1 METNSATLTI
11 LSHMYLLSLYMQI
24 INTCELVWST
34 VKLLLQQWSNDLL
47 LP

>member
-1 METNSATLTI
+1 METNSAILTI
-11 LSHMYLLSLYMQI
+11 LSHTYLLSLYMQV
-24 INTCELVWST
+24 INTCELVWFT